1 MSGHNK
7 WSTIKHKKG
16 KADAAR
22 GKLFTKLIR
31 ELTVATREGG
41 ADADGNPRLRSA
53 ILAAKA
59 ANMPN
64 DTIDRAV
71 KRGAG
76 DSEGVQYT
84 ESIFEGY
91 GAAGVAFVVETLTDN
106 NNRTV
111 AEIRSIFKKHG
122 GEMANANAV
131 AWMFTHKGLVQV
143 KGDGVDEDELFM
155 AAAEAGADEVNADQ
169 DDDGNAIFSI
179 DCSIDAIHKIASA
192 LQAAGYEVINMSRPW
207 EANNPLSVTG
217 KVAESTLKLME
228 ALDDS
233 DDTQHVYTNAD
244 ISEEEMAL
252 LSGD

>member
-41 ADADGNPRLRSA
+41 PDADGNPRLRSA

-71 KRGAG
+71 KRGSG
-76 DSEGVQYT
+76 DADGEQYT

-91 GAAGVAFVVETLTDN
+91 GVGGVAFLIETLTDN

-122 GEMANANAV
+122 GEMANANSV
-131 AWMFTHKGLVQV
+131 AWMFSRKGLVEV
-143 KGDGVDEDELFM
+143 KGEGVDEDELFM
-155 AAAEAGADEVNADQ
+155 AAAEAGADEVSASENDEGEAL
-169 DDDGNAIFSI
+169 FSI
-179 DCSIDAIHKIASA
+179 DCPFAEVHKVAAA
-192 LQAAGYEVINMSRPW
+192 LQKAGYDVVNISRPW
-207 EANNPLSVTG
+207 VANNPLAVTG
-217 KVAESTLKLME
+217 HNAESTIRLMD

-233 DDTQHVYTNAD
+233 DDTQHVYSNAD
-244 ISEEEMAL
+244 ISDEEMER